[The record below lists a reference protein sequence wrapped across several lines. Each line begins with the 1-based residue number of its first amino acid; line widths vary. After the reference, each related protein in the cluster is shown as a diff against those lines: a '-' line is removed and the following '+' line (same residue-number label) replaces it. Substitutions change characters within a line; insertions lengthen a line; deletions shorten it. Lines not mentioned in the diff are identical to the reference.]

1 MSRVAPNCISFL
13 FAALAMM
20 SCSDEPR
27 PVVATKHPQ
36 PKPAAAP
43 KVDADLV
50 VTPVRFPFSG
60 PTLEPNV
67 VSDGDGGF
75 LVSWIEKSTTGFIF
89 APFRGGS
96 WFQPR
101 MITHGRL
108 LANKADFPSI
118 AVAPEGTLYAQ
129 WIEGKGESTS
139 IRIAQS
145 TDNGAT
151 WSTPLRPH
159 ADVEGEFGFASLLPA
174 ADRSTHV
181 IWLDASATEKTSA
194 QALHAAT
201 IDANGK
207 LSADSTLVD
216 PRVCDCCQTA
226 AAMTDDGPVVAY
238 RDRSPEEVRD
248 ISIVRLTAKG
258 WTSPKTLHADG
269 WKIAACPVN
278 GPQLDASGKNV
289 VAAWFTAAGGRPRVN
304 VAFSSDSGATFG
316 APVTVDDGQ
325 PAGHVDVAF
334 VDDGSAIVTWVE
346 RTGDT
351 GRVEARRVRADR
363 TRGNAAIVAEV
374 TSANAVGFPRL
385 AVSKQNVAVVWNG
398 GGVEPS
404 VRMATI
410 QSSTK

>member
-1 MSRVAPNCISFL
+1 MMSRVAPNCISFL

-27 PVVATKHPQ
+27 PVVATKQPQ
-36 PKPAAAP
+36 PKPATAP

-60 PTLEPNV
+60 PTHEPNF

-75 LVSWIEKSTTGFIF
+75 LVSWIEKSTTGFIY

-96 WFQPR
+96 WFQPL

-258 WTSPKTLHADG
+258 WTSPKTLHAD
-269 WKIAACPVN
+269 
-278 GPQLDASGKNV
+278 
-289 VAAWFTAAGGRPRVN
+289 
-304 VAFSSDSGATFG
+304 
-316 APVTVDDGQ
+316 
-325 PAGHVDVAF
+325 
-334 VDDGSAIVTWVE
+334 
-346 RTGDT
+346 
-351 GRVEARRVRADR
+351 
-363 TRGNAAIVAEV
+363 
-374 TSANAVGFPRL
+374 
-385 AVSKQNVAVVWNG
+385 
-398 GGVEPS
+398 
-404 VRMATI
+404 
-410 QSSTK
+410 